1 MFAQSREDAQMAFS
15 QRGPLEGGRILTP
28 VTLALDW
35 PEATRGRRGVSRRG
49 AREGELTQ
57 GAGRAAAP
65 AGSGGAWGLPLYRRL
80 LGRGP
85 RGPCCQG
92 LARHHL
98 GTTVSG
104 RRVQVN
110 FTASLR
116 RYHLYVGW
124 L

>member
-1 MFAQSREDAQMAFS
+1 MFAQSRENAQMVFS

-28 VTLALDW
+28 VTLAIDW
-35 PEATRGRRGVSRRG
+35 PEATGGRRGVSGCG
-49 AREGELTQ
+49 ACEGELTQ

-65 AGSGGAWGLPLYRRL
+65 EAGGGGLGLPLYRRL
-80 LGRGP
+80 LGWGP
-85 RGPCCQG
+85 RGPRCQG
-92 LARHHL
+92 LAWHHL

-110 FTASLR
+110 FTASLHR
-116 RYHLYVGW
+116 CHLYVGW

>member
-1 MFAQSREDAQMAFS
+1 MFAQSRENAQMAFS

-35 PEATRGRRGVSRRG
+35 PEATGGRRGVSRRG

-57 GAGRAAAP
+57 GAGRAAALVW
-65 AGSGGAWGLPLYRRL
+65 GRGGLGLPLYRRL

-85 RGPCCQG
+85 QGPRCQG

-98 GTTVSG
+98 GATVSG
-104 RRVQVN
+104 RRIQVN
-110 FTASLR
+110 FIASLR
-116 RYHLYVGW
+116 RCHLYVGW